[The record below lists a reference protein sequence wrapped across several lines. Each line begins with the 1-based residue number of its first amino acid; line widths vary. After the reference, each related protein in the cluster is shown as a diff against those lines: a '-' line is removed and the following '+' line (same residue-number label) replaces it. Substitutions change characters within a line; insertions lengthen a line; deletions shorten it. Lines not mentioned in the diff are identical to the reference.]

1 VEEPSNPSPR
11 DVPGRTEEPELS
23 PEELYP
29 GVRPEVSLALAE
41 IRRRER
47 ALWREVE
54 RETAEFNRP
63 RGIMGKLF
71 GLRTSVG

>member
-1 VEEPSNPSPR
+1 MRTNQSSKEGRIETPEPQPSPAQ
-11 DVPGRTEEPELS
+11 LF
-23 PEELYP
+23 P
-29 GVRPEVSLALAE
+29 GVRPEVASLLTE
-41 IRRRER
+41 LYLEER
-47 ALWREVE
+47 ALWAEVE